1 MTAKEDR
8 RGARHSGVDVPSVL
22 RRSAG
27 GSGQAARAVPRQG
40 QGRHLQEQGFGADAA
55 PTPADP
61 SGPPERQRDDS
72 DASGKLSRSSRELS
86 ERSCRR
92 TLLPSTSAGRSERL
106 PGWSRRAGKTPSPRC
121 VFLTWPS
128 PSSLQ
133 SKDRDRKTAIRS

>member
-1 MTAKEDR
+1 MTAKEDT

-86 ERSCRR
+86 ERSCRQDSPAKHQR
-92 TLLPSTSAGRSERL
+92 GEEREAPGLEPACWQNSQPQVCFFNLAFSFFSAE
-106 PGWSRRAGKTPSPRC
+106 
-121 VFLTWPS
+121 
-128 PSSLQ
+128 
-133 SKDRDRKTAIRS
+133 